1 MIEVPASSH
10 VTLGILA
17 GGRASRLGGIDKSWL
32 LREGLPQVMRWQR
45 LFAGE
50 VAAILVS
57 ANRDLGRY
65 RDAGLQAVAD
75 RGEPDLGPMGGLD
88 ALAATCATPWLL
100 TIPVDLVN
108 ADSHLIS
115 MLASGRARDGAY
127 AIDDEGV
134 QPLVALWRTEALRV
148 AVSAALQAGDQAVH
162 GLHRK
167 LAMASVRIPG
177 PPLGNLN
184 TPADLGAAGVSIE

>member
-1 MIEVPASSH
+1 MPASSP

-17 GGRASRLGGIDKSWL
+17 GGRASRLGGIDKAWL
-32 LREGLPQVMRWQR
+32 LRDGLPQVMRWQR
-45 LFAGE
+45 VFAGD
-50 VAAILVS
+50 VAATLVS

-88 ALAATCATPWLL
+88 ALAATCVTPWLL

-108 ADSHLIS
+108 ADSHLLS
-115 MLASGRARDGAY
+115 VLTAGRARDGAY
-127 AIDDEGV
+127 AIDEEGV
-134 QPLVALWRTEALRV
+134 QPLVALWRTEALRI
-148 AVSAALQAGDQAVH
+148 AVSAALQAGDHAVY

-167 LAMASVRIPG
+167 LDMTSVRIPG
-177 PPLGNLN
+177 PAFGNLN
-184 TPADLGAAGVSIE
+184 TPADLDAAGVSIE